1 MRDITVEQ
9 VSEAS
14 LNEDVLRD
22 VVSLHSESNRN
33 PQEQTKEVAKAIGK
47 IKKILNDWSFRG
59 KKSFN
64 SHLQLASNL
73 FFKIKMFFSSYF
85 SLNSGFNQFQI
96 KS

>member
-47 IKKILNDWSFRG
+47 IKKILND
-59 KKSFN
+59 
-64 SHLQLASNL
+64 
-73 FFKIKMFFSSYF
+73 
-85 SLNSGFNQFQI
+85 
-96 KS
+96 